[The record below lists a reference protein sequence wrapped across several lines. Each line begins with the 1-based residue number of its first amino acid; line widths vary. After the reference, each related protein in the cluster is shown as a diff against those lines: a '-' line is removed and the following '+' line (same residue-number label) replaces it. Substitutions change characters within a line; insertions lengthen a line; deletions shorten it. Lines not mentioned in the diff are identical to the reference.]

1 MSYEY
6 DGQTYNSKNWNTN
19 IWCDP
24 HNSGDVSLL
33 IDSQH
38 LCIFVDWL
46 LTSCIFVDWLW
57 TSLYLCWLTLDICV
71 PLLIDSGHLCT
82 FVDWLCPR
90 HRRIKSLGI
99 VPPRVWGNPA
109 EVQLPPPSFQS
120 KVLQHNVG
128 QIQSNFCLL
137 CDREMLQKA
146 WLTQSQFRIWMVF
159 NFLLSEMCKTHCS
172 ARNNG
177 RECSKFPCRVCFF
190 F

>member
-1 MSYEY
+1 MFDKHILSGCLTLNFVELLRVWVMSMMAKHIILKIGIPTS
-6 DGQTYNSKNWNTN
+6 DAT
-19 IWCDP
+19 P
-24 HNSGDVSLL
+24 
-33 IDSQH
+33 
-38 LCIFVDWL
+38 IFLEV
-46 LTSCIFVDWLW
+46 
-57 TSLYLCWLTLDICV
+57 YLCSF
-71 PLLIDSGHLCT
+71 SGHLCT

-172 ARNNG
+172 ALNNG
-177 RECSKFPCRVCFF
+177 RECSRFPCRVCLFF
-190 F
+190 

>member
-1 MSYEY
+1 MFDKHMLSGCLTLNFVELSRVWVMSMMAKHIILKIGIPTSDATPTILVMYLC
-6 DGQTYNSKNWNTN
+6 WLILN
-19 IWCDP
+19 IF
-24 HNSGDVSLL
+24 VSLL
-33 IDSQH
+33 IDSWH
-38 LCIFVDWL
+38 RV
-46 LTSCIFVDWLW
+46 S
-57 TSLYLCWLTLDICV
+57 
-71 PLLIDSGHLCT
+71 LLIDSGHLCT

-90 HRRIKSLGI
+90 HRRIISLGI

-172 ARNNG
+172 ALNNG
-177 RECSKFPCRVCFF
+177 RECSRFPCRVCLFF
-190 F
+190 

>member
-1 MSYEY
+1 MRPP
-6 DGQTYNSKNWNTN
+6 QFW
-19 IWCDP
+19 W
-24 HNSGDVSLL
+24 
-33 IDSQH
+33 
-38 LCIFVDWL
+38 CIFVDWFSTSLYLCWLTLDIVYLCWLTLDIFVPL
-46 LTSCIFVDWLW
+46 LIDSWHLCTFVDWLW
-57 TSLYLCWLTLDICV
+57 TSLYLCWLTLSTSQEDKKSW
-71 PLLIDSGHLCT
+71 D
-82 FVDWLCPR
+82 CP
-90 HRRIKSLGI
+90 S
-99 VPPRVWGNPA
+99 RVWGNPA

-177 RECSKFPCRVCFF
+177 RECSRFPCRVCLLF
-190 F
+190 